1 MRAFWGDIR
10 FAMRALRRSPGF
22 ALAAVGTL
30 ALGIGAVTAV
40 FSVVNTV
47 LLKPFAFRD
56 PGQLVVVRET
66 NAELAGGRTSIPV
79 SYRHYLRLKETAKT
93 LQDAAIFQDS
103 PVSVSP
109 NGDRPEIMG
118 GVTSS
123 TNLLR
128 VLGVQPMM
136 GRDFV
141 DSDAVK
147 GTPQVA
153 ILSYD
158 GWKEL
163 TGGDAKA
170 IGKTVRLGGD
180 PVTVIGVLPPGVML
194 PQIAWGDKIAGAQG
208 IGSGET
214 MVFMAGAPSDWDL
227 KSDTGNFNYKMIAP
241 AEAWGDCSAGQHG
254 VGDAAT
260 GVCAV
265 GEVADSHWSG
275 GDAAGCR
282 RDKRDQRGA
291 VADAG
296 GGVGVLLI
304 GCVNLANLQLA
315 RAVTAERETAVR
327 AALGAN
333 RARLLQARLAESVVL
348 AVAGGAAGVMLA
360 YAGMQRAAGAGAG
373 QCAAAE

>member
-1 MRAFWGDIR
+1 MRFHIESYAAELERRGVSREEAVRRARMEMGSGERVREEVNRVSGGERLRAFWGDIR
-10 FAMRALRRSPGF
+10 HAQRALRRSPGF

-40 FSVVNTV
+40 FSVVNRV

-66 NAELAGGRTSIPV
+66 SAELAGGRTSIPV
-79 SYRHYLRLKETAKT
+79 SYRHYTRLKETAKT
-93 LQDAAIFQDS
+93 LKDAAIFQDS

-109 NGDRPEIMG
+109 NGDRPEIRG

-214 MVFMAGAPSDWDL
+214 MVYLAIHAQL
-227 KSDTGNFNYKMIAP
+227 TG
-241 AEAWGDCSAGQHG
+241 
-254 VGDAAT
+254 T
-260 GVCAV
+260 
-265 GEVADSHWSG
+265 
-275 GDAAGCR
+275 
-282 RDKRDQRGA
+282 
-291 VADAG
+291 
-296 GGVGVLLI
+296 
-304 GCVNLANLQLA
+304 
-315 RAVTAERETAVR
+315 
-327 AALGAN
+327 
-333 RARLLQARLAESVVL
+333 
-348 AVAGGAAGVMLA
+348 
-360 YAGMQRAAGAGAG
+360 
-373 QCAAAE
+373 